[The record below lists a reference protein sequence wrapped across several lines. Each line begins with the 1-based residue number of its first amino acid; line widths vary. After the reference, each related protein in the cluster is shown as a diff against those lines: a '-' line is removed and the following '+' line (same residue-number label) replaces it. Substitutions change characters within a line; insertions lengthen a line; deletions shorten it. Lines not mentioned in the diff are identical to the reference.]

1 MTLGQCCDPLLS
13 ARCFAHPAPRTARRH
28 DCVSA
33 SSTAVP
39 SSQAVVL
46 LCAHAREP
54 ELQRARADCQT
65 LPQGYDA
72 VLTLLRAKEDPCC
85 LLFDGLRPERLQHLR
100 VRSPEDAL

>member
-1 MTLGQCCDPLLS
+1 MSHGPCCDPLLS
-13 ARCFAHPAPRTARRH
+13 ARCFAHPAQRTARRH
-28 DCVSA
+28 DCVST

-46 LCAHAREP
+46 PCAHAREP

-72 VLTLLRAKEDPCC
+72 VPTLLRAKEDPCC
-85 LLFDGLRPERLQHLR
+85 LLFDEPRPEQLQHLR
-100 VRSPEDAL
+100 ARSPEDAL